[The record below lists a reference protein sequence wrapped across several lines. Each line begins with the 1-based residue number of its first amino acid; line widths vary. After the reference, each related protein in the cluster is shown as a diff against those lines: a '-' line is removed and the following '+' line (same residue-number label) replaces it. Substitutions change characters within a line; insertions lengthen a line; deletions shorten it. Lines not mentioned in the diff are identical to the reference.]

1 MTLEELQDQASKD
14 LAIDDTQLDIESL
27 STPTLHSKYLKIYS
41 KKKATS
47 LNFTLRD
54 GYSIQVKQH
63 QQNMLKRTFNLKY

>member
-41 KKKATS
+41 K
-47 LNFTLRD
+47 
-54 GYSIQVKQH
+54 YSNI
-63 QQNMLKRTFNLKY
+63 FFFE